1 MTLVDTSVWIDHFRK
16 ANPEVVQ
23 RLHDDAVACHPF
35 VIGELALGNLRHR
48 AEILELLQALPT
60 LDVAPDRS
68 VLAFVDRNGLAAT
81 GIGWVDAHLLAAV
94 DAAGMDLLT
103 HDARLRRQAAR
114 LRLAAPPQP

>member
-16 ANPEVVQ
+16 SNPEVVQ

-48 AEILELLQALPT
+48 TEILELLQALPT

-68 VLAFVDRNGLAAT
+68 VLAFVDRNRLAAT
-81 GIGWVDAHLLAAV
+81 GWVDAHLLAAV
-94 DAAGMDLLT
+94 DAAGIDLLT
-103 HDARLRRQAAR
+103 HDSRLRRQAAR
-114 LRLAAPPQP
+114 LRLAAPSQP